1 MIVTGY
7 TDKLCRGEEP
17 DLRSFALR
25 CANIDG
31 PLPEQAP
38 SDVPERLERLN
49 EARAKL
55 ARVMA
60 WTDDEAEAEYAAATK
75 RAAAWVAEV
84 NQERADVQARLD
96 AMAAKVTAWRVP
108 LALERLRR
116 FMLGQIE
123 TSKQSGPMPWEWP
136 DLAGWRQE
144 MLTTADEAVTR
155 AEGRLAEARRREQAN
170 VEYLAALRDA
180 LPPETP

>member
-1 MIVTGY
+1 MTSY
-7 TDKLCRGEEP
+7 TDKLCRGEET
-17 DLRSFALR
+17 DLRSFAFR
-25 CANIDG
+25 CSNIDG

-38 SDVPERLERLN
+38 SDVPWRLERLN

-60 WTDDEAEAEYAAATK
+60 WTDEEAEAEYAVATK
-75 RAAAWVAEV
+75 RATAWVAEV

-116 FMLGQIE
+116 FMLEQIE
-123 TSKQSGPMPWEWP
+123 VSKQPGPMSWEWP

-144 MLTTADEAVTR
+144 MLTAADAAVTR
-155 AEGRLAEARRREQAN
+155 AEERLAEAKKEEQAN
-170 VEYLAALRDA
+170 AEYLAALRDA
-180 LPPETP
+180 LPPENT